1 MSQPAEICLK
11 RLIGQ
16 LWERNRMGLI
26 AFVLAASVSLF
37 FILRL
42 GIFWIYWS
50 DPAHRGQPIEGWM
63 TPGYIAY
70 SHHVPRGL
78 IAEALGLTPGR
89 HPHKTLE
96 DIAEESGRTVEEL
109 KILLN
114 AIIAEQQRAGE

>member
-1 MSQPAEICLK
+1 MVLK
-11 RLIGQ
+11 RLIRQ
-16 LWERNRMGLI
+16 LSDRNRIGLI
-26 AFVLAASVSLF
+26 AFFLAAAVSLF
-37 FILRL
+37 FVLRL
-42 GIFWIYWS
+42 GIFWVYWS
-50 DPAHRGQPIEGWM
+50 DPAHRDQPIERWM

-70 SHHVPRGL
+70 SHHVPRDL

-114 AIIAEQQRAGE
+114 AVIEQQQRAGE